1 MSSSRYIDKSNGG
14 FFQMRTL
21 AIEGMQWGDEGK
33 GKITDYCA
41 SKAQIVVRSQ
51 GGNNAGHTIEHHG
64 VRYALRL
71 LPSGILNPDTVNV
84 LADGMVINPTSLIEE
99 MQRIHEKG
107 IEHFKL
113 LISKRATLLLPYH
126 IAIDIARENALG
138 DAKIGTTKNG
148 IGPCY
153 EDRSA
158 RLSIR
163 VGDLLYPEFLKAR
176 IHQILPLKN
185 RELKAYGGEEF
196 SEEEIYEEL
205 MKDREVLLP
214 FITDTTAFLQKSMKE
229 GKKILFEGAQGA
241 MLCLTYGTFPYVTSS
256 SPLATAIPSNT
267 GLPLTA
273 VEGVLGVMK
282 AYTTRVGEG
291 PFPSEIHDEVGN
303 KIREKGHE
311 YGTVTHRPRRVGWL
325 DIPQLK
331 YVMEISGITHCAI
344 MLLDVLCAVD
354 EISICTGYT
363 LNGEKIDYMPSNV
376 EELSLVKPEFITL
389 PSWKEDISTCK
400 TYDELP
406 ENCKNYISAIEKY
419 LGISIDIISVSPD
432 KDGTILRKE
441 VF

>member
-1 MSSSRYIDKSNGG
+1 
-14 FFQMRTL
+14 MRTL

-41 SKAQIVVRSQ
+41 TKAQIVVRSQ

-71 LPSGILNPDTVNV
+71 LPSGILNKDTVNV
-84 LADGMVINPTSLIEE
+84 LADGMVINPTSFITE
-99 MQRIHEKG
+99 MNNIHEKG
-107 IEHFKL
+107 VKDFKL
-113 LISKRATLLLPYH
+113 MISKRATLLMPYH
-126 IAIDIARENALG
+126 VELDIARENALG
-138 DAKIGTTKNG
+138 EYKIGTTKNG
-148 IGPCY
+148 IDPCY
-153 EDRSA
+153 EDSAA

-163 VGDLLYPEFLKAR
+163 VGDLLYPEFLKER
-176 IHQILPLKN
+176 VHEVLPLKN
-185 RELKAYGGEEF
+185 KELLAYGGKQF
-196 SEEEIYEEL
+196 SEEEIYDEL

-214 FITDTTAFLQKSMKE
+214 FIADTTTFLQNSYKE

-291 PFPSEIHDEVGN
+291 PFPSEINNEIGN
-303 KIREKGHE
+303 LIREKGHE

-331 YVMEISGITHCAI
+331 YVKNISGITHCAI
-344 MLLDVLCAVD
+344 MLLDVLSAVD
-354 EISICTGYT
+354 EIKICTGYT
-363 LNGEKIDYMPSNV
+363 LNGEKIDFMPSNV
-376 EELSLVKPEFITL
+376 MELSLVKPEFITL

-400 TYDELP
+400 TFDELP
-406 ENCKNYISAIEKY
+406 LNCKNYISTIEKY
-419 LGISIDIISVSPD
+419 LGVSIDIISVSPD

>member
-1 MSSSRYIDKSNGG
+1 
-14 FFQMRTL
+14 MRTL

-41 SKAQIVVRSQ
+41 SKAQVVVRSQ

-71 LPSGILNPDTVNV
+71 LPSGILNPDTTNV
-84 LADGMVINPTSLIEE
+84 LADGMVINPTGLIQE
-99 MQRIHEKG
+99 MKNIREKG
-107 IEHFKL
+107 VTNFHLI
-113 LISKRATLLLPYH
+113 ISKRATLLLPYH
-126 IAIDIARENALG
+126 IALDEARENALG
-138 DAKIGTTKNG
+138 KYKIGTTKNG

-153 EDRSA
+153 EDRAA

-163 VGDLLYPEFLKAR
+163 AGDLLYPDFLKKR
-176 IHQILPLKN
+176 IQQVLPLKN
-185 RELKAYGGEEF
+185 KELLAYGGKEF
-196 SEEEIYEEL
+196 SEEEIYNQL
-205 MKDREVLLP
+205 MEAREVLLP
-214 FITDTTAFLQKSMKE
+214 FITDTTVFLHNAIKE
-229 GKKILFEGAQGA
+229 GKKVLFEGAQGA
-241 MLCLTYGTFPYVTSS
+241 MLCTTYGTFPYVTSS

-291 PFPSEIHDEVGN
+291 PFPSEMFDEVGN

-331 YVMEISGITHCAI
+331 YVKEISGVSHLAI
-344 MLLDVLCAVD
+344 MLLDVLSAID
-354 EISICTGYT
+354 EIKICTEYT
-363 LNGEKIDYMPSNV
+363 LDGKVIDFMPSNV
-376 EELSLVKPEFITL
+376 EELSKVKANYITL
-389 PSWKEDISTCK
+389 PSWKEDISTIK
-400 TYDELP
+400 EYDKLP
-406 ENCKNYISAIEKY
+406 ENCKKYIETIEKL
-419 LGISIDIISVSPD
+419 LGADIDIISVSPD